1 MSNCY
6 VVGIVATH
14 SHIDHVGAVK
24 QVKEKTGAAFALHE
38 NGIFNKLMALPDE
51 TIVYS
56 GHGPETTIGTER
68 KGSFVLQWD
77 ARNA

>member
-1 MSNCY
+1 M
-6 VVGIVATH
+6 
-14 SHIDHVGAVK
+14 D
-24 QVKEKTGAAFALHE
+24 
-38 NGIFNKLMALPDE
+38 GIFNKLMALPDE